1 MLNGID
7 PITILF
13 IVGGL
18 AVAILVIGLVVS
30 IRSDKSNVDQRL
42 DRYLAAGHTIEEDNK
57 QKSAALTDWFNQRV
71 EKSSY
76 GDGISKSL
84 ARADLKLKSG
94 EYIAVII
101 LVPALTLIHL
111 ARRQGRYAYQRQ
123 PEIAH
128 WNLFALGQAL
138 LPLIRQPDAALAVL
152 QPFPALFSAE
162 LDRRM
167 ALKLG
172 LPQASDGSRQLVQA
186 LLDLLTRERTDWTI
200 FWRRLA
206 RQVAGDLRQPVT
218 DLFHDRAAI
227 DRLLLQ
233 YQELLAQSN
242 RAQTAD
248 LMLKT
253 NPGLVLRNHLAEQAI
268 TLARQHDFSM
278 VQSLHDALQRP
289 FDEQPEHADW
299 CNFPPDWAS
308 QIQISCSS

>member
-1 MLNGID
+1 MLD
-7 PITILF
+7 YTI
-13 IVGGL
+13 
-18 AVAILVIGLVVS
+18 
-30 IRSDKSNVDQRL
+30 
-42 DRYLAAGHTIEEDNK
+42 
-57 QKSAALTDWFNQRV
+57 
-71 EKSSY
+71 
-76 GDGISKSL
+76 
-84 ARADLKLKSG
+84 ARHD
-94 EYIAVII
+94 
-101 LVPALTLIHL
+101 PALRDAPEPPLAL
-111 ARRQGRYAYQRQ
+111 LRAVARRQAALVAQWMNVGFIHGVMNTDNMSILGLTIDYGPFGFMDGFDPARICNHSDHLGRYAYQRQ
-123 PEIAH
+123 PEVAL

-186 LLDLLTRERTDWTI
+186 LLELLTRERTDWTI

-206 RQVAGDLRQPVT
+206 QQVAGDLRQPVM